1 MDRLVIGIGEALWDM
16 LPEGKKLGGAPANFA
31 FHAGQFGLESMA
43 VSAIGL
49 DPLGEEIA
57 KELEEHGLPFHLD
70 RIDYPTGT
78 VQVTLDSNGIPRY
91 EIKEDVAWDN
101 IPYTKELADLAGRAQ
116 AVCFGSLAQR
126 NPVSRETIGW
136 FLDAVPEDC
145 LKVFD
150 INLRQS
156 FYSKEIIEDSLRR
169 CDILK
174 INDEELEIV
183 KEMFGL
189 EDLPTEGL
197 CRSIIDEYGL
207 KMLILTC
214 GVNGSHV
221 FSGDVSSFLETP
233 KVNVADTVGAGDS
246 FTGAFVASI
255 LKGKTVREAHEAA
268 VKVSAFVCTQSGA
281 MPVIPE
287 DLK

>member
-70 RIDYPTGT
+70 RTDYPTGT

-221 FSGDVSSFLETP
+221 FSGDVSSFIETP
-233 KVNVADTVGAGDS
+233 KVKVADTVGAGDS

>member
-70 RIDYPTGT
+70 RTDYPTGT

-189 EDLPTEGL
+189 EDFPTEGL

-221 FSGDVSSFLETP
+221 FSGDVSSFIETP

>member
-91 EIKEDVAWDN
+91 EIKEDVAWDK

-136 FLDAVPEDC
+136 FLDAVTEDC

-221 FSGDVSSFLETP
+221 FSGDVSSFIETP
-233 KVNVADTVGAGDS
+233 KVKVADTVGAGDS

>member
-91 EIKEDVAWDN
+91 EIKEDVAWDK

-221 FSGDVSSFLETP
+221 FSGYVSSFIETP

>member
-70 RIDYPTGT
+70 RTDYPTGT

-221 FSGDVSSFLETP
+221 FSGDVSSFIETP

>member
-78 VQVTLDSNGIPRY
+78 VQVTLDSNGIPQY

-126 NPVSRETIGW
+126 SPVSRETIGW

-156 FYSKEIIEDSLRR
+156 FYSKEIIEDSMRR

-207 KMLILTC
+207 KILILTC

-221 FSGDVSSFLETP
+221 FSGDVSSFIETP
-233 KVNVADTVGAGDS
+233 RVKVADTVGAGDS
-246 FTGAFVASI
+246 FTGAFVASV

>member
-1 MDRLVIGIGEALWDM
+1 MGKYVIGIGEALWDV

-31 FHAGQFGLESMA
+31 YHARQFGLEGIA
-43 VSAIGL
+43 VSAIGH
-49 DPLGEEIA
+49 DALGEEIVEA
-57 KELEEHGLPFHLD
+57 FEEHQLPYHLA
-70 RIDYPTGT
+70 RVEFPTGT
-78 VQVTLDSNGIPRY
+78 VQVTLDAQGVPQY
-91 EIKEDVAWDN
+91 EIKTDVAWDN
-101 IPYTKELADLAGRAQ
+101 IPFDDELASLAADCK

-126 NPVSRETIGW
+126 SEISRNTIGA
-136 FLDAVPEDC
+136 FLDAVPADC

-156 FYSKEIIEDSLRR
+156 FYTKEVLEASFRR

-221 FSGDVSSFLETP
+221 FSGDVSSFIETP
-233 KVNVADTVGAGDS
+233 KVKVADTVGAGDS